1 MNSGRKRDRHLFSNH
16 RPVSLL
22 PQFSNIL
29 EQLFVQTLDN
39 FIDKHNLSSDHQFR
53 FWAKRSTL
61 IISAVEVVE
70 NISTALDN
78 KEYIVGLFI
87 DLIKAF
93 DTVDQGLFVNM
104 VLEG

>member
-1 MNSGRKRDRHLFSNH
+1 M
-16 RPVSLL
+16 
-22 PQFSNIL
+22 
-29 EQLFVQTLDN
+29 
-39 FIDKHNLSSDHQFR
+39 
-53 FWAKRSTL
+53 
-61 IISAVEVVE
+61 EVVE